1 MIHYLYTRLLI
12 ILIVLKVLWFI
23 TLGIHFSLF
32 IRNLENKTNDKIE
45 KYLHLI
51 NYIFSAL
58 ILIYLFN
65 HLTPTKVTIEGEL
78 KMYLYFFGIL
88 LLLGNFYKLLINF
101 MRDFYKKDIEI
112 NI

>member
-1 MIHYLYTRLLI
+1 MIHHLFTKLLI
-12 ILIVLKVLWFI
+12 ILIIIKILWFI
-23 TLGIHFSLF
+23 TLGIHFFLF

-45 KYLHLI
+45 EYLHLI
-51 NYIFSAL
+51 NYTFSAI

-101 MRDFYKKDIEI
+101 IKDVYKKDIKM
-112 NI
+112 